1 LPADR
6 IEAISQR
13 TAQGGAEI
21 VQLLKTGSAFYAP
34 GAAVVEMAEA
44 ILKDKNRILPCA
56 VCLDGEYGVDGY
68 FMGVPC
74 KLGGGGMEG
83 VIELDLTA
91 DEQVAMGRSLEAVK
105 TLVTEVDALGLF

>member
-1 LPADR
+1 
-6 IEAISQR
+6 
-13 TAQGGAEI
+13 QGGAEI

-44 ILKDKNRILPCA
+44 ILKDQNRILPCA
-56 VCLDGEYGVDGY
+56 AWLEGEYGITDY

-83 VIELDLTA
+83 VIELDLNKQEKTA
-91 DEQVAMGRSLEAVK
+91 MATSLASVKKLVKQVDDMDVFS
-105 TLVTEVDALGLF
+105 